1 MKKIILFTLLSVMF
15 IFLLAPIIQ
24 VKAETSIV
32 DIEGGTEKAQ
42 STEISTESK
51 GAELSGSEQAF
62 YIDDNGSLHV
72 AEKEDT
78 TSFFN
83 RMYKKTLQG
92 LNAIQIVC
100 IIIVI
105 IFAIIIAVALVANI
119 LGDKK
124 KIPFYILGLVICMLA
139 VVFIYY
145 AQDIFAAFL
154 HWVSK

>member
-1 MKKIILFTLLSVMF
+1 MF
-15 IFLLAPIIQ
+15 IFLLVPAIQ

-42 STEISTESK
+42 STEVTTGNT
-51 GAELSGSEQAF
+51 GAELSVSEQAF

-72 AEKEDT
+72 AEKEDA

-154 HWVSK
+154 HWISK

>member
-1 MKKIILFTLLSVMF
+1 MKKRILFTLLSIMF
-15 IFLLAPIIQ
+15 IFLLVPAIQ

-42 STEISTESK
+42 STEVTTGNT
-51 GAELSGSEQAF
+51 GAELSVSEQAF

-72 AEKEDT
+72 AEKEDA
-78 TSFFN
+78 TSFLN

-124 KIPFYILGLVICMLA
+124 KITFYILGLVICMLA

>member
-1 MKKIILFTLLSVMF
+1 MKKRILFTLLSIMF
-15 IFLLAPIIQ
+15 IFLLVPAIQ

-42 STEISTESK
+42 STEVTTGNT
-51 GAELSGSEQAF
+51 GAELSVSEQAF

-72 AEKEDT
+72 AEKEDA

-124 KIPFYILGLVICMLA
+124 KITFYILGLVICMLA

>member
-1 MKKIILFTLLSVMF
+1 MKKRILFTLLSIMF
-15 IFLLAPIIQ
+15 IFLLVPAIQ

-42 STEISTESK
+42 RTDVTTGNT
-51 GAELSGSEQAF
+51 GAELSVSEQAF

-72 AEKEDT
+72 AEKEDA

-124 KIPFYILGLVICMLA
+124 KITFYILGLVICMLA

>member
-1 MKKIILFTLLSVMF
+1 MKKRILFTLLSVMF

-83 RMYKKTLQG
+83 RMYK
-92 LNAIQIVC
+92 
-100 IIIVI
+100 
-105 IFAIIIAVALVANI
+105 NI
-119 LGDKK
+119 TRIKCNSDCL
-124 KIPFYILGLVICMLA
+124 
-139 VVFIYY
+139 YY
-145 AQDIFAAFL
+145 YRYYFCDYNCSSSCCKYS
-154 HWVSK
+154 W